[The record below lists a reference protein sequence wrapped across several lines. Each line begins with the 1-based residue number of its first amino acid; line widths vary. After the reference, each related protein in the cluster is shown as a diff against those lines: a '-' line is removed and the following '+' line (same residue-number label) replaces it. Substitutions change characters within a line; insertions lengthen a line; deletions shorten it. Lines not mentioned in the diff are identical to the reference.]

1 MPDEHSAISSSYHVG
16 ESCAFADGP
25 GVWPIT
31 SGQRERTDALG
42 WTFTTLD
49 AALSPQRQATQIA
62 ELIERDVDALTSYTL
77 DTELVEPV
85 YAEAAAADVPIVTFG
100 AVSPSALTTI
110 RQRVDSAACAV
121 DSAAYIA
128 ARVPGAKTLVIGG
141 PPVPALA
148 ARTACFLEA
157 AANSGLK
164 ILAREDNIG
173 DVEETARPI
182 AASLLEAHPDVE
194 AIWCFN
200 DYTALAAGHELQLR
214 RMAIRRGF
222 RPGVILSG
230 IGGIP
235 AIIEAIRQGLVTF
248 SYDSRP
254 VDAGR
259 AAIDVIERF
268 LVHDERPPREI
279 WIDFARHDL
288 ANVGD
293 HVPWGER

>member
-1 MPDEHSAISSSYHVG
+1 
-16 ESCAFADGP
+16 
-25 GVWPIT
+25 
-31 SGQRERTDALG
+31 
-42 WTFTTLD
+42 
-49 AALSPQRQATQIA
+49 
-62 ELIERDVDALTSYTL
+62 
-77 DTELVEPV
+77 
-85 YAEAAAADVPIVTFG
+85 
-100 AVSPSALTTI
+100 
-110 RQRVDSAACAV
+110 
-121 DSAAYIA
+121 
-128 ARVPGAKTLVIGG
+128 
-141 PPVPALA
+141 
-148 ARTACFLEA
+148 
-157 AANSGLK
+157 
-164 ILAREDNIG
+164 
-173 DVEETARPI
+173 
-182 AASLLEAHPDVE
+182 
-194 AIWCFN
+194 
-200 DYTALAAGHELQLR
+200 
-214 RMAIRRGF
+214 MAIRRGS